1 MAQLGGRSLTALA
14 RRSPYRGSVDAS
26 LWRRLGGRLAP
37 LLVVAVALPAAGCSF
52 SYQLGSLFGND
63 EPKPEHTGSVVPKP
77 ADTPRAAD
85 LPDSDLAYAR
95 AAALEVVAREGRAR
109 SAPWEN
115 PRTGARG
122 TVTPLANA
130 YAADGTTCRDFLAS
144 YVRQGAEAWLQGA
157 ACRSDGKWV
166 VRHLRPWKKT

>member
-1 MAQLGGRSLTALA
+1 VL
-14 RRSPYRGSVDAS
+14 
-26 LWRRLGGRLAP
+26 
-37 LLVVAVALPAAGCSF
+37 ALPGAGCSF

-63 EPKPEHTGSVVPKP
+63 DPKPEYTGSVTPSPIASKP
-77 ADTPRAAD
+77 VATVHAGE
-85 LPDSDLAYAR
+85 LPEGDLAYAR
-95 AAALEVVAREGRAR
+95 AAALEVVAREGAVK

-122 TVTPLANA
+122 TVTPLATA

-157 ACRSDGKWV
+157 ACRSDGRWV
-166 VRHLRPWKKT
+166 VRHLRPWKRG